1 MTSPLLSI
9 KQLTRKYAAHQAPA
23 LQEVSFD
30 VPEGQFL
37 ALMGPSGCG
46 KSTLLN
52 LLGAM
57 DVPTSGEIL
66 LNQQKLTQFNDQ
78 ALTQYRRESVG
89 TIFQFFNLLSTLT
102 VYENIA
108 LPLSLAGVKPKT
120 GTSKTGQKSEKSELE
135 DPVLFWVNEVNLA
148 HRCHAYPSQLSGG
161 EMQRVAI
168 ARALIHQPPLILADE
183 PTGNLDS
190 ENGASILNL
199 LRDLA
204 TRHQKTIVM
213 ATHSDEAAR
222 IADRVIRM
230 KDGRIVSDA
239 LQTPCCS
246 PGNESIRI

>member
-1 MTSPLLSI
+1 MCSVLLSI
-9 KQLTRKYAAHQAPA
+9 EQLTRQYHTAQDASQQLPA
-23 LQEVSFD
+23 LQDVSFD
-30 VPEGQFL
+30 VAEGQFV

-57 DVPTSGEIL
+57 DVPTSGEIM
-66 LNQQKLTQFNDQ
+66 LNRQKLTSFNDQ

-108 LPLSLAGVKPKT
+108 LPLSLAGLNAKSSQQT
-120 GTSKTGQKSEKSELE
+120 YGQPE
-135 DPVLFWVNEVNLA
+135 DPVMFWVNEVNLA

-190 ENGASILNL
+190 ENGEAILKL

-204 TRHQKTIVM
+204 TRHHKTIVM
-213 ATHSDEAAR
+213 ATHSEEAAR

-230 KDGRIVSDA
+230 KDGRIASDT
-239 LQTPCCS
+239 LQMPWNAA
-246 PGNESIRI
+246 GNESVRL

>member
-1 MTSPLLSI
+1 MTSLLLSI
-9 KQLTRKYAAHQAPA
+9 KQLTRTYAAQQAPA

-30 VPEGQFL
+30 VPEGQFV

-66 LNQQKLTQFNDQ
+66 LNQQKLTEFNDQ

-108 LPLSLAGVKPKT
+108 LPLNLKG
-120 GTSKTGQKSEKSELE
+120 SKANNRSQGKVESE
-135 DPVLFWVNEVNLA
+135 DPVMFWVNEVNLA

-168 ARALIHQPPLILADE
+168 ARSLIHQPPLILADE

-190 ENGASILNL
+190 ENGVAILNL

-213 ATHSDEAAR
+213 ATHSEEAAR

-239 LQTPCCS
+239 LQTPLACT
-246 PGNESIRI
+246 GNESVRV